1 MESVIQNIA
10 KCDLNGKDLI
20 TEKEAIKEVQAGGEG
35 NSVFF
40 EQREKNK
47 AIT

>member
-20 TEKEAIKEVQAGGEG
+20 TEKEAIKGVQAGEKGIPFFSAEGE
-35 NSVFF
+35 
-40 EQREKNK
+40 K
-47 AIT
+47 